1 MPNDEFGDYQ
11 TPYDLAVAV
20 AQVLPDRPWGRI
32 LEPTCGSGTFL
43 RVAMELFPGA
53 ERQGLEAQESYLQD
67 AREYGEVKLGDAL
80 QADFRRDFSWTN
92 VGPLLVVG
100 NPPWVTNSGLTALGS
115 TNRPKRENIRRLSGI
130 DAMTGASNFDIAES
144 IILRLISDL
153 VDESPTIALLCKTQ
167 VARNVLA
174 YCEQFGLPITGARIY
189 EIDSRKWFGATVD
202 ACLFVVSVEAGPGDY
217 VADVYPSLS
226 AREPSKQ
233 IGVVDGRLV
242 SDIRKYAATRAAD
255 NHSPVIWRQGIK
267 HDATQVMELV
277 EIDGPHRK
285 SGEPVDVEADYL
297 FPLLKCTD
305 VFRGRTSDITKWM
318 IVPQAHTGDD
328 TSKLRR
334 AAPRL
339 WSYLEDNA
347 EALDGRKSSIY
358 RNRSRFCIFGV
369 GEYSFAPYKV
379 VISGMHKSPVFRLVT
394 PKNGRPVVFD
404 DVCYFTSFDS
414 IEDASLTAAML
425 TSIPARMLLESLSF
439 TDAKRPITKKLLQRI
454 DLRVIA
460 GLMPA
465 GELIDA
471 ASTLVRQEG
480 ELPDRQALGEALVG
494 LRARWVPAPE
504 DALVDAERAGAS
516 N

>member
-20 AQVLPDRPWGRI
+20 AQVLPARRWGRI

-43 RVAMELFPGA
+43 RVAMELFPRA
-53 ERQGLEAQESYLQD
+53 ERQGLEAQESYLGD
-67 AREYGEVKLGDAL
+67 ARAYGEVKLGDAL
-80 QADFRRDFSWTN
+80 QTDFRRDFSWTN
-92 VGPLLVVG
+92 AGPLLVIG

-115 TNRPKRENIRRLSGI
+115 TNRPKRENIRKLAGI

-144 IILRLISDL
+144 IILRLIADL

-174 YCEQFGLPITGARIY
+174 YCAQYGLPISGSRLY

-202 ACLFVVSVEAGPGDY
+202 ACLFVVSVGVGPGDY

-226 AREPSKQ
+226 AGQPSKQ
-233 IGVVDGRLV
+233 IGVIDGRLV

-255 NHSPVIWRQGIK
+255 NHSPVTWRQGIK
-267 HDATQVMELV
+267 HDATEVMELV
-277 EIDGPHRK
+277 ESDGPHRK
-285 SGEPVDVEADYL
+285 SGEPVDVEAEYL

-328 TSKLRR
+328 TSRLRQS
-334 AAPRL
+334 APLL
-339 WSYLEDNA
+339 WSYLTDNA
-347 EALDGRKSSIY
+347 EVLDGRKSSIY

-369 GEYSFAPYKV
+369 GEYSFAPHKV

-425 TSIPARMLLESLSF
+425 SSTPARMLLESLSF

-460 GLMPA
+460 GLVPQD
-465 GELIDA
+465 ELIDA
-471 ASTLVRQEG
+471 ASALARAEG
-480 ELPDRQALGEALVG
+480 ELPDRKALGEALVR
-494 LRARWVPAPE
+494 LLARWASASGDVP
-504 DALVDAERAGAS
+504 VDAARAGAR